1 MGKEVKVSNSEYKQ
15 QSLGRRNDVIVKIT
29 LRMGA
34 NGGGEEA
41 SILSLYS
48 WSASKAEKAWNMH
61 EHQEIQRQLCSN
73 TN

>member
-48 WSASKAEKAWNMH
+48 WSASKAEKA
-61 EHQEIQRQLCSN
+61 
-73 TN
+73 